1 MRSGGQNWFEYPTR
15 AHSLQASERPETLLR
30 NRLVTLGV
38 VAALRSLGGE
48 IAIVRAGVE
57 RLDELVDF
65 WEPAAGSLR
74 APRDALLANDF
85 RAAGPPRSVGLA
97 QSLSAV
103 GFGILRPILGRRR
116 IRAALTIRDPA
127 RMRITNGLD

>member
-1 MRSGGQNWFEYPTR
+1 M
-15 AHSLQASERPETLLR
+15 
-30 NRLVTLGV
+30 
-38 VAALRSLGGE
+38 
-48 IAIVRAGVE
+48 RAGVE

-103 GFGILRPILGRRR
+103 GFGILRPEAENGGGRNRTRVPRMLRPILGRRR